1 MVRLRKVVGRRGLL
15 CAGRV
20 QTLGL
25 LSRAGKGKQEMGGG
39 QGRERDSWMREGVI
53 WGQHSSEMNQGGDL
67 VWEAGTP
74 LVHCPC
80 DITDE
85 LFFLCGP
92 QFLHVS
98 SSVGERDWP
107 GRSLGP
113 LALVQQLAGEGG
125 VNSSLCF
132 CPIAWR
138 LAALSSGSGR
148 RCSGLIQP
156 EIELP

>member
-1 MVRLRKVVGRRGLL
+1 ML
-15 CAGRV
+15 
-20 QTLGL
+20 LGL
-25 LSRAGKGKQEMGGG
+25 EEWREGGGEAQKSRGKERAALCRESSDTGPAEQSWEREAGNGEGG

-92 QFLHVS
+92 QFLHMS
-98 SSVGERDWP
+98 SSMGERDWP

-113 LALVQQLAGEGG
+113 FALVQQLAGEG
-125 VNSSLCF
+125 
-132 CPIAWR
+132 A
-138 LAALSSGSGR
+138 
-148 RCSGLIQP
+148 
-156 EIELP
+156 